1 MSAGPPEGPY
11 LYDEGPQSL
20 HTGVPRRRNWTIL
33 AIFAGTVL
41 LAIASVIAL
50 PLVTG
55 SAEKQS
61 RQAVGVFL
69 AAMRQGDTET
79 TYGLLCDSERAR
91 LKPDQVASVYGRPG
105 TGTITGAQAAT
116 LDGKPAER
124 ITVRW
129 SGDGT
134 TRLTVINQSGPHIC
148 GITG

>member
-1 MSAGPPEGPY
+1 MSAPQGPY
-11 LYDEGPQSL
+11 LYDDGPEPL
-20 HTGVPRRRNWTIL
+20 HTGAPRRHNWLVL
-33 AIFAGTVL
+33 AIIAGTVL
-41 LAIASVIAL
+41 LAVASVIAL

-91 LKPDQVASVYGRPG
+91 LQPDQVASTYGRPG
-105 TGTITGAQAAT
+105 TGTVTGAAAT
-116 LDGKPAER
+116 TFQGKPAER

-134 TRLTVINQSGPHIC
+134 TQLTVINQSGPHIC
-148 GITG
+148 ATTR